1 MVNIKKQ
8 LVSQEVVNKRSYG
21 KGNKIKSITPHQT
34 GNTNPGADAQ
44 AHANIQSNLNPRQAS
59 WHYSVDDE
67 VIIQSFEDDIMCW
80 AAGDGKGPGNTES
93 IHIEMCVNSDG
104 DYEKTL
110 NNGAAIVKL
119 LMDKH
124 GLDISS
130 VKQHHDWSGK
140 NCPVQLRAGYK
151 GISWQDFLNK
161 VEGVQEQE
169 NFGSGNTSTNT
180 KPSTTSPKNTN
191 SIVDY
196 LNSKGVDSS
205 YTNRAKLAKE
215 YGIKDYKGTAP
226 QNIKLLEL
234 IKKGKPASTKAKK
247 EYVTLPASAKT
258 WRTYKLNVAP
268 VTKNSDWSLTPAAFG
283 GLTYEILDKP
293 QANVV
298 TIKTSRGKRN
308 IYVGADTSAKI
319 YKK

>member
-8 LVSQEVVNKRSYG
+8 LVSQEVINKRSYG

-34 GNTNPGADAQ
+34 GNTNPGANAQ

-80 AAGDGKGPGNTES
+80 AAGDGRGPGNTES

-110 NNGAAIVKL
+110 NNGAALVKL

-130 VKQHHDWSGK
+130 VNQHHDWSGK
-140 NCPVQLRAGYK
+140 NCPAQLRAGYK

-205 YTNRAKLAKE
+205 YVNRAKLAKE

-283 GLTYEILDKP
+283 GLTYEIIDKP

-308 IYVGADTSAKI
+308 IYVGSDTSAKI
-319 YKK
+319 FKK